1 MKNKENIIYKRLGSD
16 ISDIS
21 IEENEGDILDSKGER
36 NNLKKLKK
44 SKLKTKKK
52 KRIQKIKIKIKK
64 YMSFKKLWK

>member
-44 SKLKTKKK
+44 SKIKNKEKKEDTKDKDK
-52 KRIQKIKIKIKK
+52 N
-64 YMSFKKLWK
+64 